1 MNDDIITVDPRE
13 VTFLIHRD
21 RDPVRF
27 ELVKDSIRE
36 LGVIQP
42 LHVRDITDW
51 PAKDRRRPDGGLYK
65 WQAMFGEGRC
75 TALIELHSAT
85 QDARFLR
92 CPAIVKVIPPGEI
105 VGRFLAENILR
116 RDLPWADQAR
126 LIRAEVE
133 QRLRENPKA
142 KPRTFI
148 REIAQHYFITE
159 GHAAKLLRILSQ
171 ASVEL
176 SRSLQKFTL
185 EEAETIVALPKAAQD
200 IVMETLHE
208 EGLERSQ
215 VTALVRKAR
224 ETAEAGPLTKTAL
237 KQAVRRVNEDL
248 SRQREQLKLYRLHHS
263 NGPENLKVLLS
274 DKKFRSALDRAGINY
289 GKFAEVL

>member
-1 MNDDIITVDPRE
+1 MTDDIITVDPRE

-133 QRLRENPKA
+133 QRLRESEPDGRKPKA

-185 EEAETIVALPKAAQD
+185 EEAETIVALAESRAGHRDGDVARGRAGTVAGHGAGAESTGDRGGGAVDQD
-200 IVMETLHE
+200 RAETS
-208 EGLERSQ
+208 GAPGERRPVPATGTVEAVSA
-215 VTALVRKAR
+215 ALVERC
-224 ETAEAGPLTKTAL
+224 G
-237 KQAVRRVNEDL
+237 Q
-248 SRQREQLKLYRLHHS
+248 S
-263 NGPENLKVLLS
+263 
-274 DKKFRSALDRAGINY
+274 RSALVGQGVSKGGR
-289 GKFAEVL
+289 

>member
-133 QRLRENPKA
+133 QRLRENTKA

-185 EEAETIVALPKAAQD
+185 EEAETIVALPQAAQD

-274 DKKFRSALDRAGINY
+274 
-289 GKFAEVL
+289 